1 MKHALAILIALAW
14 PTGAHVMSM
23 SSGDLT
29 IEGSRAHYDLRMPLY
44 EIAHVQRP
52 EQVLLD
58 QVKFTGAR
66 AVSREC
72 HADPTSDYYICSAEY
87 VFPKPPG
94 EVEVECRL
102 ASVTVP
108 NHVHLLRAKLGG
120 RREGA
125 IFDAGFT
132 RTTLRFRD
140 TGAAEAAVTQTVAG
154 FLRALS
160 GPVQVLFLAALVLA
174 ARSRSE
180 LILMGSTWVA
190 GQCAS
195 VAIVPLT
202 AWQPA
207 ARFVEAAAA
216 LTIAYLAVEMLLLPA
231 AGSRWIVAAAL
242 GMIHGLYLLLFVQN
256 TGYHAAFVLAGAA
269 IAQALVL
276 AALWYVATKLGG
288 IAKTWTRAGAS
299 ALLVFGLTWFFL
311 RLRG

>member
-1 MKHALAILIALAW
+1 MRLAVAVVIALGW
-14 PTGAHVMSM
+14 PAGAHVMST
-23 SSGDLT
+23 SSGDLR
-29 IEGSRAHYDLRMPLY
+29 IEGSRAHYDLRIPLY

-52 EQVLLD
+52 EQALLD

-66 AVSREC
+66 LVSREC
-72 HADPTSDYYICSAEY
+72 HPDPASESYVCSAEY
-87 VFPKPPG
+87 IFPKPPE
-94 EVEVECRL
+94 EVGVECRL
-102 ASVTVP
+102 ANVTVP
-108 NHVHLLRAKLGG
+108 NHVHLLRAQLGG
-120 RREGA
+120 KREEA

-132 RTTLRFRD
+132 STTLRFHE

-174 ARSRSE
+174 ARSRRE
-180 LILMGSTWVA
+180 LILMGSAWVA

-195 VAIVPLT
+195 VAVVPLT

-216 LTIAYLAVEMLLLPA
+216 LTIAYLAVEMLLIPA

-242 GMIHGLYLLLFVQN
+242 GIIHGLYLLLFVQY

-276 AALWYVATKLGG
+276 AALWYMVTKLGG
-288 IAKTWTRAGAS
+288 IAKRWMRAGAC